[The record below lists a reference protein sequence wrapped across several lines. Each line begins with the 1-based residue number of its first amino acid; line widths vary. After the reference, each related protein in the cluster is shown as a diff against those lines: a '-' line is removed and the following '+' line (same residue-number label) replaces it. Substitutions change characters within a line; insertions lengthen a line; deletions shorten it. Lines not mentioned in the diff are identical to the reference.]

1 MIRTQ
6 AAATVVR
13 DAEGRFLL
21 ILRGHAPA
29 AGRWSLPGGRVE
41 SGESLKEAAVRETL
55 EETGLQVRIDRLL
68 GSLEIPHGP
77 DRVFEVHDFL
87 ARRVGGTLQAGDD
100 AADAGWFTYQEMT
113 TMPLTEDLLGFL
125 HRTGLLP

>member
-41 SGESLKEAAVRETL
+41 AGESLEDAAVRETL
-55 EETGLQVRIDRLL
+55 EETGLHVRVDRLL
-68 GSLEIPHGP
+68 GSLEIPHG
-77 DRVFEVHDFL
+77 RQEVFEVHDFL
-87 ARRVGGTLQAGDD
+87 ASPIGGTLQAGDD
-100 AADAGWFTYQEMT
+100 AADAGWFSHEEMIA
-113 TMPLTEDLLGFL
+113 MELTDDLLGFL
-125 HRTGLLP
+125 RRAGLLP